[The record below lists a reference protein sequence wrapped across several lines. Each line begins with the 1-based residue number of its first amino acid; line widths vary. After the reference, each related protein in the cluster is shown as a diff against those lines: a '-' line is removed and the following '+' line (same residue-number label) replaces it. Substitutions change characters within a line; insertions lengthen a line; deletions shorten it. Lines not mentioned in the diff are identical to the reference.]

1 MKAKVIDVKNDGGH
15 IYKADDDTRRYLD
28 AIRRYQPLTREQ
40 EYAETSRYANAV
52 KALKELEEQVHCG
65 TLSIHDY
72 GIAKAA
78 NEKLRDE
85 ASDAMVKHNLRFV
98 YAIAMRLGNQ
108 SNIQDLIS
116 EGVVGLMAALETFDN
131 SLGNKFISHAV
142 WYIRRNMVTYITETS
157 RSVRFCRENIIVP
170 KTKFF
175 IGRYFSEHGTNPST
189 EEVMEFLK
197 KEHGLEVKSESDLM
211 GVRMSSIN
219 ETMDDDEGENTI
231 EEYSEFAKRTAA
243 HNDYMDT
250 IDAEEKHL
258 MIMNALNRLTE
269 REREIMLLSSGMKD
283 GREWTNYEIGQ
294 EFGLTAE
301 RVRQILAKA
310 KEKMSMDKKLAKA
323 YRSF

>member
-1 MKAKVIDVKNDGGH
+1 MKAKVIDVKNDSGR

-40 EYAETSRYANAV
+40 EYAETSRYAKAV

-170 KTKFF
+170 KAKFF

>member
-1 MKAKVIDVKNDGGH
+1 MKAKVIDVKNDNCR

-28 AIRRYQPLTREQ
+28 TIRLYLPLTREE
-40 EYAETSRYANAV
+40 EYAETNKYAKAV
-52 KALKELEEQVHCG
+52 KALKELDGQVHCG

-72 GIAKAA
+72 SVAKAE

-85 ASDAMVKHNLRFV
+85 ASDTIVKHNLRFV

-116 EGVVGLMAALETFDN
+116 EGVIGIMSALETFDN

-157 RSVRFCRENIIVP
+157 HSVRFCRENIIVP
-170 KTKFF
+170 KAKFF

-189 EEVMEFLK
+189 EEVREFLK

-219 ETMDDDEGENTI
+219 ETIDDDEGENRI

-269 REREIMLLSSGMKD
+269 REREMVLYSFGLKD

-310 KEKMSMDKKLAKA
+310 TEKMSMDKRLAKA
-323 YRSF
+323 YRSL